1 MYGDTQTARFVLLL
15 RPLLHLLS
23 RPFSRFIG
31 VAAVATVRHAVLD
44 RVEGRDEIKTV
55 VARFAGHGILPD
67 QRHVTLDTK
76 TTLTAGLMVRMVR
89 QCFSTERCKIVR
101 AVTGQAK

>member
-44 RVEGRDEIKTV
+44 RVEG
-55 VARFAGHGILPD
+55 
-67 QRHVTLDTK
+67 
-76 TTLTAGLMVRMVR
+76 
-89 QCFSTERCKIVR
+89 
-101 AVTGQAK
+101 